1 MMQKAP
7 YFFLIILC
15 LVSGTCFAQG
25 TSQRLYEKNSIQVF
39 NDFIS
44 YINKCIKKKSDL
56 NDTVELKYILSR
68 YLFTN
73 SKIDTTNSN
82 EVKLNDLS
90 VEKIDHLKSELNSLY
105 QFLQERENIKL
116 AENLSAQQLRLR
128 SDTSIYN
135 RLTNFQKENTL
146 IFFDKRSPG
155 KILGYVLF
163 MHPINNLIASPKIWS
178 WTLMFKFGKFVFR
191 SVTGE
196 EGYEYIFSNNN
207 RDRF

>member
-1 MMQKAP
+1 MQKAP

-15 LVSGTCFAQG
+15 LVSCTCFAQR
-25 TSQRLYEKNSIQVF
+25 TSQKVYEKNSIQVF

-44 YINKCIKKKSDL
+44 YIDKCIKKKSDL
-56 NDTVELKYILSR
+56 SDTLELKYILSR

-73 SKIDTTNSN
+73 SKVDTTNQN

-146 IFFDKRSPG
+146 VFFDKRSPE

-163 MHPINNLIASPKIWS
+163 MPPTNNLIASPKIWS

>member
-1 MMQKAP
+1 M
-7 YFFLIILC
+7 
-15 LVSGTCFAQG
+15 
-25 TSQRLYEKNSIQVF
+25 
-39 NDFIS
+39 
-44 YINKCIKKKSDL
+44 
-56 NDTVELKYILSR
+56 
-68 YLFTN
+68 
-73 SKIDTTNSN
+73 
-82 EVKLNDLS
+82 
-90 VEKIDHLKSELNSLY
+90 IDHLKSELNSLY

-146 IFFDKRSPG
+146 IFFDKRSPE

-163 MHPINNLIASPKIWS
+163 MPPMKNLIASPKIWS

-191 SVTGE
+191 SITGE